1 MRRLSRPS
9 LPFAFVLVFSV
20 AFSAAQAQ
28 ELVEIPALTRQ
39 VTDLTGTLS
48 AQDVQRLE
56 AKLSQFETAKGSQI
70 AVLILPSTKPEAIE
84 QFGIR
89 LAETW
94 QIGRKKIDDGAIL
107 IVAKQDRSLRI
118 ETGYGIEG
126 ALPDAICKRIIDEQI
141 VPRFK
146 ADDFAGGIEAGL
158 DAMIARINGEDL
170 PAPVRTPRGQSS
182 GFEKKMSGWIGPGI
196 VVLIILGNVLSTMF
210 SRLTSGIVMGV
221 LGFVAGLIIASLTV
235 GAIMGVVAMF
245 ATWIFGGRSGG
256 GSGWSGWSGG
266 SSSGWSSGGS
276 SWSSGGGSSWGGG
289 GGSFGGGGSSGS
301 W

>member
-1 MRRLSRPS
+1 M
-9 LPFAFVLVFSV
+9 
-20 AFSAAQAQ
+20 
-28 ELVEIPALTRQ
+28 
-39 VTDLTGTLS
+39 
-48 AQDVQRLE
+48 QRLE
-56 AKLSQFETAKGSQI
+56 AKLTQFESVKGSQI

-94 QIGRKKIDDGAIL
+94 QVGRKKVDDGAIL
-107 IVAKQDRSLRI
+107 IIAKQDRRLRI
-118 ETGYGIEG
+118 ETGYGFEG

-146 ADDFAGGIEAGL
+146 ADDFAGGVEAGL

-170 PAPVRTPRGQSS
+170 PAPVRTPGGQTS
-182 GFEKKMSGWIGPGI
+182 GFGKKMSGWIGPGI
-196 VVLIILGNVLSTMF
+196 VVLIILGNVLTTMF
-210 SRLTSGIVMGV
+210 SRLTSGLLMGGV
-221 LGFVAGLIIASLTV
+221 GFIAGLIIASLSA
-235 GAIMGVVAMF
+235 GLIMGVVAML
-245 ATWIFGGRSGG
+245 ATWLFGGRSSGG

-266 SSSGWSSGGS
+266 SGWSSGGS